1 MALSDILVC
10 LDSSEAGENRL
21 KLAVR
26 LAREQGAH
34 LVAVYELPDGDGP
47 LFEPRDGAGNGA
59 RGAQRAEDVEERFRS
74 SLRVNNITGDWHL
87 IERGDTAEL
96 AELSKTVDLAIV
108 GQFSRDVYNGTRLRP
123 DEVAMA
129 CGRPLLIVPYVGD
142 FVSVGE
148 HVLIAW
154 DDTREATRAL
164 NDALPLLSAAKVVTV
179 MTVIAKEK
187 EFDRVHFP
195 LQRVV
200 GHLERHGVPARA
212 EEAMRGDMAISD
224 LLLSR
229 AADLGADM
237 IVAGAFHHSQLRE
250 ALVGGVSRDLLR
262 HMTVPVLMSH

>member
-1 MALSDILVC
+1 MPLSDILVC
-10 LDSSEAGENRL
+10 LDSSGAGENRL
-21 KLAVR
+21 RLAAR

-34 LVAVYELPDGDGP
+34 LIAVYELSDGDGP
-47 LFEPRDGAGNGA
+47 LFEPREAAGNGL
-59 RGAQRAEDVEERFRS
+59 RGAQRAEAAEERFRDT
-74 SLRVNNITGDWHL
+74 LRLNGITGDWHL
-87 IERGDTAEL
+87 IEQGDTAEL
-96 AELSKTVDLAIV
+96 AEICKTVDLVIL
-108 GQFSRDVYNGTRLRP
+108 GQFSRDARNGTRFRP
-123 DEVAMA
+123 NEVAMA
-129 CGRPLLIVPYVGD
+129 CGRPLLVEPYVGD
-142 FVSVGE
+142 FVTVGE

-164 NDALPLLSAAKVVTV
+164 NDALPLLSAAKAVTV
-179 MTVIAKEK
+179 MTVIAREK

-200 GHLERHGVPARA
+200 GHLGRHGVPARA
-212 EEAMRGDMAISD
+212 EEAMRGDMAVSD